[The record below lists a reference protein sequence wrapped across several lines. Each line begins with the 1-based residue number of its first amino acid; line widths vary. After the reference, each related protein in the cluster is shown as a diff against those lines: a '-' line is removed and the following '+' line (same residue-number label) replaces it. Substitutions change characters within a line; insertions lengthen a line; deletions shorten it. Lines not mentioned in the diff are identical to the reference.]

1 MLEAIPYKKS
11 QNLKVSWYICI
22 LWIVFITH
30 NLISWFKSIVLYGA
44 KLENVAVKILN
55 KNIGNIKG
63 FVKRTSEGI
72 IVNIP
77 PIIKLAKI
85 IADALYTPKYI
96 QLTFNI

>member
-1 MLEAIPYKKS
+1 M
-11 QNLKVSWYICI
+11 
-22 LWIVFITH
+22 
-30 NLISWFKSIVLYGA
+30 
-44 KLENVAVKILN
+44 N

>member
-1 MLEAIPYKKS
+1 M
-11 QNLKVSWYICI
+11 
-22 LWIVFITH
+22 
-30 NLISWFKSIVLYGA
+30 YGA